1 MTVSGALKLAGD
13 TPVRAL
19 VVDDEPL
26 ARADVVRLL
35 AGRPGVSVV
44 GTCASG
50 LEAVEAVGRLKP
62 DLMLLDIRMPGLDG
76 FGVVSRLEPAHMPY
90 VVFVTA
96 FDEYAIEAF
105 EVRALDYLLKP
116 VQANRLDEAL
126 ARARNELRT
135 RAALERATA
144 LHSVAREHERAN
156 GPTVSSRWWREVIVR
171 TGLRDVVVRVGDID
185 WIEADAY
192 YARLHVG
199 PRSYLLRER
208 MHVLEAHLDP
218 MLFTRVH
225 RSAIVNLDRVNH
237 IAHTGDGEH
246 VIVLTSGARV
256 KSSHSRWLDFRAL
269 MRKRGRPDGA

>member
-1 MTVSGALKLAGD
+1 MTGAGALQLAGD
-13 TPVRAL
+13 APVRAL

-35 AGRPGVSVV
+35 SGRPQVSVV
-44 GTCASG
+44 GICASG
-50 LEAVEAVGRLKP
+50 VEALEAVARLRP

-116 VQANRLDEAL
+116 VQATRLDDAL
-126 ARARNELRT
+126 ARARRELRT
-135 RAALERATA
+135 REALERATA
-144 LHSVAREHERAN
+144 LQNVAREHERAN
-156 GPTVSSRWWREVIVR
+156 GPSVSSRWWREVIVR
-171 TGLRDVVVRVGDID
+171 TGLRDVVVRVCDID

-199 PRSYLLRER
+199 
-208 MHVLEAHLDP
+208 
-218 MLFTRVH
+218 TR
-225 RSAIVNLDRVNH
+225 
-237 IAHTGDGEH
+237 
-246 VIVLTSGARV
+246 
-256 KSSHSRWLDFRAL
+256 
-269 MRKRGRPDGA
+269 